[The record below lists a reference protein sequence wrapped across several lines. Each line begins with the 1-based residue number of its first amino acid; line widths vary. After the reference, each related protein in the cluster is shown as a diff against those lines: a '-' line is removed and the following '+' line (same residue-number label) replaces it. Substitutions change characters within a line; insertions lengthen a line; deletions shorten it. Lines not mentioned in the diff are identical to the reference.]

1 MINKTT
7 KTLAI
12 TCFILVLSALASALI
27 SDAIVVGQAI
37 LGFAL
42 ALVISIVVFF
52 FAIICM
58 FISIVLVFGIYLLEN
73 NGFWPIDWAKNAF
86 DEVMKD
92 YEVTQG
98 QLNDLFVIRIILL
111 VVCIA
116 AFVIAIIAI
125 KRIKKEKKK
134 EPSIKVVPYKGFAI
148 SSLVFSILGI
158 IACGS
163 ALAVLYALI

>member
-1 MINKTT
+1 MNKVT
-7 KTLAI
+7 KTFAI
-12 TCFILVLSALASALI
+12 TCFILVMSALASALI

-42 ALVISIVVFF
+42 ALVIAIVVFF
-52 FAIICM
+52 FAIILM
-58 FISIVLVFGIYLLEN
+58 FLSIILVFGIYLLEN

-92 YEVTQG
+92 YQITPG

-111 VVCIA
+111 AVCIA
-116 AFVIAIIAI
+116 AFVIAIITI

-134 EPSIKVVPYKGFAI
+134 DPTIKVGHYKGFATAGMVL
-148 SSLVFSILGI
+148 SMLG
-158 IACGS
+158 
-163 ALAVLYALI
+163 ALASIGIVFILTSLR